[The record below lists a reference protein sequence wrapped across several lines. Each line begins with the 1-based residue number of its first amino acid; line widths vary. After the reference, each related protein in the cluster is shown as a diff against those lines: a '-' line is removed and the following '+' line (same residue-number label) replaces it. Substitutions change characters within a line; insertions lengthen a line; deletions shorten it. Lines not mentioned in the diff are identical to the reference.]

1 MLLFKTIDTI
11 CHLMNEFIYATIY
24 YLFVLYKFVR
34 KNYKVIAIILLVAT
48 IYFTVLFVYCCRM
61 NQVCNF

>member
-11 CHLMNEFIYATIY
+11 CHLLNEFIYGMIY
-24 YLFVLYKFVR
+24 YLFVLYNFVR

-48 IYFTVLFVYCCRM
+48 VYFMVLFVYIYRM
-61 NQVCNF
+61 NEVCNF